1 MKRILWR
8 TLFLSLLLASLFA
21 GPALARTEAADIRWL
36 EQGNAF
42 FQVEEKPQKSDGKP
56 DLPSSRDEA
65 TPQSQPNAELPIAP
79 MAEPE
84 IRTDAPDEGQPRY
97 KNIRGVVLYDGR
109 IIEGQI
115 IQMNAETVNIRTR
128 DGKTLSF
135 SFLEEVKNF
144 LKVQEPNP

>member
-8 TLFLSLLLASLFA
+8 TLFLSLLLASFFTD
-21 GPALARTEAADIRWL
+21 PASARAEAADIRWL

-42 FQVEEKPQKSDGKP
+42 FQVEEKPQKSDGK
-56 DLPSSRDEA
+56 LELAASREEA
-65 TPQSQPNAELPIAP
+65 SSQPQPKAELPIAP
-79 MAEPE
+79 MAEE
-84 IRTDAPDEGQPRY
+84 QIRTDAPDEAQPRY